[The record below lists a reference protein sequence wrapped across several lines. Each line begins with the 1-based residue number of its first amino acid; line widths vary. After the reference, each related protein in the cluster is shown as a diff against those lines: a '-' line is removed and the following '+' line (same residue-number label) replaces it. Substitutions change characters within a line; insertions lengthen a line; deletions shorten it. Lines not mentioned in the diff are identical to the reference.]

1 MVSFLSDLVL
11 AVRMCKAENRSLSVS
26 FRIARDRRRR
36 MPAWGS

>member
-1 MVSFLSDLVL
+1 MASFLSDLVL

-36 MPAWGS
+36 MPVWGS